1 MVDLVTTWNG
11 KALVPAT
18 KADIAALDRVRKGA
32 PLGTKVI
39 FRRSV
44 VHNRWY
50 RGLVGV
56 VADGLGLHPD
66 ALHAELKSKAGL
78 VRRILLGD
86 AGPFV
91 ELESCAFATMDESA
105 FREYVSLA
113 IEIIFRDY
121 LPGVRRGP
129 VFKQVEAMVGP
140 RPR

>member
-11 KALVPAT
+11 AALVPAT
-18 KADIAALDRVRKGA
+18 RADFAALDRVRTNA
-32 PLGTKVI
+32 PLATKVV

-44 VHNRWY
+44 EHNRWY

-66 ALHAELKSKAGL
+66 ALHAELKFKAGL
-78 VRRILLGD
+78 VRRILLGE
-86 AGPFV
+86 AGPYV
-91 ELESCAFATMDESA
+91 ELESCAFATMDETQ

-113 IEIIFRDY
+113 IELIFRDY

-129 VFKQVEAMVGP
+129 VFKQVQELVGP